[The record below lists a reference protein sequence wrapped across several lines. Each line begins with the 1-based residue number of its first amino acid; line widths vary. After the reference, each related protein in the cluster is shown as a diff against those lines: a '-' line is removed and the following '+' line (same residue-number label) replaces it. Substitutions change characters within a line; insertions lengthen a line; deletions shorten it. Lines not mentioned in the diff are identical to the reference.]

1 VSLALASAIYQGT
14 IRHRRSFPVPHD
26 FEYPIFLSYID
37 LDELQLAFSKHWLYS
52 ATGKNIVEFRRSDF
66 FGDAKLDLKQAVL
79 DKVERDTGARPQGPV
94 RLLTHLRQFGL
105 SFNPVS
111 FYYCFDADGV
121 TLNSIL
127 AEITNTPWGERFAYA
142 LPVTGA
148 DKHGTSLHWLFQKQ
162 FHVSPFL
169 PMQMGYDWRFQ
180 VPSEHLRV
188 HMDCYRQ
195 DEPGVPKQFD
205 ATLVL
210 RRLPW
215 NHVNLSK
222 SLLRFPFITLS
233 VMWKIYWQALRLK
246 WKRNPV
252 YDHPRGSNSQ

>member
-1 VSLALASAIYQGT
+1 MSQELTSAIYQGT

-37 LDELQLAFSKHWLYS
+37 LAELKQAFGKHWLYS
-52 ATGKNIVEFRRSDF
+52 TSGRNVVEFRRSDF
-66 FGDAKLDLKQAVL
+66 FGDAKVDLKQAVL
-79 DKVERDTGARPQGPV
+79 DKVEQDTGQRPAGPV

-111 FYYCFDADGV
+111 FYYCFDADGQ
-121 TLNSIL
+121 TLHSIL

-142 LPVTGA
+142 LPVKSA
-148 DKHGTSLHWLFQKQ
+148 QAHGTSLHWLFQKQ

-180 VPSEHLRV
+180 VPAEHLRV
-188 HMDCYRQ
+188 HMDCFSQ
-195 DEPGVPKQFD
+195 DEPGTPKQFD

-215 NHVNLSK
+215 TSLNLSK

-246 WKRNPV
+246 WKRNPF
-252 YDHPRGSNSQ
+252 YDHPSGSNSQ

>member
-1 VSLALASAIYQGT
+1 MSLALASAIYQGT

-37 LDELQLAFSKHWLYS
+37 LDELQLAFAKHWLYS
-52 ATGKNIVEFRRSDF
+52 ATGKNLVEFRRADF
-66 FGDAKLDLKQAVL
+66 FGDAKLDLKKAVL
-79 DKVERDTGARPQGPV
+79 DKVELDTGVRPLGPV

-111 FYYCFDADGV
+111 FYYCFEADGI
-121 TLNSIL
+121 TLNAIL

-142 LPVTGA
+142 LPVSSA
-148 DKHGTSLHWLFQKQ
+148 DRHGSSLHWLFDKK

-195 DEPGVPKQFD
+195 DEPDTPKQFD

-210 RRLPW
+210 RRLSW
-215 NHVNLSK
+215 NGVNLSK

-233 VMWKIYWQALRLK
+233 VMWKIYWHALRLK
-246 WKRNPV
+246 WKRNPF
-252 YDHPRGSNSQ
+252 YDHPSGSGLK